1 VDDVQYYK
9 RDLWEVENLKHA
21 ELHFRLRKVARVVDR
36 ITHGRPCDL
45 LDVGCGPA
53 ALARLMPAGV
63 RYHGIDIAIHEPA
76 PNLIEMDILDEPI
89 SFRGQEFDVIVAQGL
104 FEYVG
109 LFQSQKLAEIAGLL
123 KEDGK
128 FIVTYQNFT
137 HRKPEI
143 YRLYSNVQSP
153 GDFRAD
159 LNRFFTIERCFA
171 VSHNWNHGQPSRA
184 FMKAAQAHLNI
195 RVPVLSPILA
205 VDYLYV
211 CSARARVAAG
221 PLARGPHGAPEGQ
234 RQAQPSARLPGPLGG
249 EPQAR

>member
-1 VDDVQYYK
+1 VDEVRYYK

-21 ELHFRLRKVARVVDR
+21 ELHFRLRKVARVVNQVTR
-36 ITHGRPCDL
+36 GRAFDL

-53 ALARLMPAGV
+53 ALARLMPPGV

-76 PNLIEMDILDEPI
+76 SNLIEADILEKPI
-89 SFRGQEFDVIVAQGL
+89 SFCGKKFDVIVAQGL

-109 LFQSQKLAEIAGLL
+109 TLQSQKLAEITELL
-123 KEDGK
+123 KEGGK

-143 YRLYSNVQSP
+143 YWLYSNVQPP

-159 LNRFFTIERCFA
+159 LSRFFTIERCFA
-171 VSHNWNHGQPSRA
+171 VSHNWNHGQPTRKLI
-184 FMKAAQAHLNI
+184 KAAQAHLNV

-211 CSARARVAAG
+211 CSARAPGTAAG
-221 PLARGPHGAPEGQ
+221 
-234 RQAQPSARLPGPLGG
+234 
-249 EPQAR
+249 

>member
-1 VDDVQYYK
+1 VDDVRYYK
-9 RDLWEVENLKHA
+9 RDLWEIENLKHA
-21 ELHFRLRKVARVVDR
+21 KPHFRLRKVARVVDR
-36 ITHGRPCDL
+36 ITRGRPCDL

-53 ALARLMPAGV
+53 ALARLMPPGV
-63 RYHGIDIAIHEPA
+63 SYHGVDIAIHEPA
-76 PNLIEMDILDEPI
+76 HNLIEMDILDAEI
-89 SFRGQEFDVIVAQGL
+89 SFRGKRFDVIVAQGI

-109 LFQSQKLAEIAGLL
+109 MFQSQKLAEIGRLL

-159 LNRFFTIERCFA
+159 LSRFFTIERCFA
-171 VSHNWNHGQPSRA
+171 VSHNWNHGQPSRKL
-184 FMKAAQAHLNI
+184 MKAAQAHLNVK
-195 RVPVLSPILA
+195 VPVLSPILA

-211 CSARARVAAG
+211 CSARARGGDRPAG
-221 PLARGPHGAPEGQ
+221 R
-234 RQAQPSARLPGPLGG
+234 RS
-249 EPQAR
+249 

>member
-1 VDDVQYYK
+1 MDEVRYYK

-21 ELHFRLRKVARVVDR
+21 ELHFRLRKVARVVNQVTR
-36 ITHGRPCDL
+36 GRAFDL

-53 ALARLMPAGV
+53 ALARLMPPGV
-63 RYHGIDIAIHEPA
+63 RYHGIDIAIHDPA
-76 PNLIEMDILDEPI
+76 SNLIEADILEKPI
-89 SFRGQEFDVIVAQGL
+89 SFCGKKFDVIVAQGL

-109 LFQSQKLAEIAGLL
+109 TLQSQKLAEITELL
-123 KEDGK
+123 KEGGK

-143 YRLYSNVQSP
+143 YWLYSNVQPP

-159 LNRFFTIERCFA
+159 LSRFFTIERCFA
-171 VSHNWNHGQPSRA
+171 VSHNWNHGQPTRKLI
-184 FMKAAQAHLNI
+184 KAAQAHLNV

-211 CSARARVAAG
+211 CSARAPGTAAG
-221 PLARGPHGAPEGQ
+221 
-234 RQAQPSARLPGPLGG
+234 
-249 EPQAR
+249 